1 MSSVDLN
8 ASGCSI
14 AQEALN
20 IIKRLDDKKS
30 GLFYFLLRINM
41 SYKIQET
48 FEWFEQFNKI
58 DIKIK
63 GETKEFNIELE
74 NKNLPHLLGLQYI
87 NSTKN
92 DVVMLKGRRLYNYIK
107 FNKLSDEEIL
117 EKIKNNSPSMEESVK
132 SRIETFQEFM
142 ENIEKSYIL
151 EKTYLNTTIKSNY
164 LIVQSKGEEFL
175 HLGVKQNQIASFDII
190 PKKDSW
196 LETYFSRDDIKYFQ
210 NSKIIEEVKGLYK
223 YNNEKERFETFTF
236 NDKRIE
242 KTKEVEDFDI
252 PKKTKVNNKS
262 NER

>member
-41 SYKIQET
+41 SYK
-48 FEWFEQFNKI
+48 
-58 DIKIK
+58 
-63 GETKEFNIELE
+63 
-74 NKNLPHLLGLQYI
+74 
-87 NSTKN
+87 
-92 DVVMLKGRRLYNYIK
+92 
-107 FNKLSDEEIL
+107 
-117 EKIKNNSPSMEESVK
+117 
-132 SRIETFQEFM
+132 
-142 ENIEKSYIL
+142 
-151 EKTYLNTTIKSNY
+151 
-164 LIVQSKGEEFL
+164 
-175 HLGVKQNQIASFDII
+175 
-190 PKKDSW
+190 
-196 LETYFSRDDIKYFQ
+196 
-210 NSKIIEEVKGLYK
+210 GLYK
-223 YNNEKERFETFTF
+223 YNDEKERFETFTF

>member
-41 SYKIQET
+41 SYKVQET

-87 NSTKN
+87 NS
-92 DVVMLKGRRLYNYIK
+92 
-107 FNKLSDEEIL
+107 
-117 EKIKNNSPSMEESVK
+117 PSMEESVK
-132 SRIETFQEFM
+132 SRIETFPEFM
-142 ENIEKSYIL
+142 EN
-151 EKTYLNTTIKSNY
+151 
-164 LIVQSKGEEFL
+164 
-175 HLGVKQNQIASFDII
+175 
-190 PKKDSW
+190 
-196 LETYFSRDDIKYFQ
+196 
-210 NSKIIEEVKGLYK
+210 
-223 YNNEKERFETFTF
+223 
-236 NDKRIE
+236 
-242 KTKEVEDFDI
+242 EDFDI